1 MNLMLKHI
9 LAQVQFNKKCDTL
22 VHKMKTE
29 FIVTFFRLY
38 AAASSSKLSK
48 KKNHRWKVQKVPLIT
63 ECCSAHTT
71 GTVHSPLC
79 MP

>member
-1 MNLMLKHI
+1 
-9 LAQVQFNKKCDTL
+9 
-22 VHKMKTE
+22 MKTE
-29 FIVTFFRLY
+29 FIVIFFRLY
-38 AAASSSKLSK
+38 AAASSTSKMSK
-48 KKNHRWKVQKVPLIT
+48 KNNHGWKVEKVPLIT

>member
-1 MNLMLKHI
+1 M
-9 LAQVQFNKKCDTL
+9 KK
-22 VHKMKTE
+22 E
-29 FIVTFFRLY
+29 FIIIFFRLY
-38 AAASSSKLSK
+38 AVTSSSEMSK
-48 KKNHRWKVQKVPLIT
+48 KKDGWMVQKVPLFS